1 VSEVN
6 LSFYI
11 AKRYLLGKKSQN
23 AINIISGISILG
35 ITTGTMALVIVLSVF
50 NGFDAVVKSLFN
62 AFDPEIK
69 ISATEGK
76 TFTPDPAIAQSI
88 LELPGV
94 AAMSEVLEENVMLL
108 YGEKQHIATIKG
120 VDDAFQDVTGLDS
133 MVYDGSMKLKDQNR
147 SYAVVGQG
155 VAYKLSIGLSF
166 IDPLWVYTID
176 RKAKINMSNP
186 EESIRRDFLYPSGL
200 FAVETDIDSRYVFTD
215 IEFVRELL
223 SYQNEVSF
231 LELRLD
237 PNFPPDQVQQE
248 IAALLGEGFQVKNR
262 EQQNELFY
270 RVMRSEKWAIFLIL
284 TFILII
290 ASFNIIGSLSML
302 IIEKKKDILT
312 LRNMGAG
319 NSLITKIFLVE
330 GWLISAVGSISGLLL
345 GTTISWIQQRFG
357 VIKLTGSGS
366 FIIDAYPVHIEV
378 VDILLI
384 WITVLLIGFLAA
396 RYPVRQISRKY
407 LSAIE
412 QEGIV

>member
-1 VSEVN
+1 MN
-6 LSFYI
+6 LPLYI

-50 NGFDAVVKSLFN
+50 NGFDSVVKSLFN
-62 AFDPEIK
+62 TFDPEIK

-76 TFTPDPAIAQSI
+76 TFTPDPAKARSI
-88 LELPGV
+88 LALPGV
-94 AAMSEVLEENVMLL
+94 AAMSEVLEENVLLL

-120 VDDAFQDVTGLDS
+120 VDDAYQDVTGLDS
-133 MVYDGSMKLKDQNR
+133 MVYDGSMKLRDRNR
-147 SYAVVGQG
+147 AYAVVGQG

-186 EESIRRDFLYPSGL
+186 EESIRRDFLYPAGI
-200 FAVETDIDSRYVFTD
+200 FGVETDIDSRYVFTD
-215 IEFVRELL
+215 IAFVRELL
-223 SYQNEVSF
+223 SYNNEVSF
-231 LELRLD
+231 LEVRLD
-237 PNFPPDQVQQE
+237 PNFPPDQVQKE
-248 IAALLGEGFQVKNR
+248 IATLLGEEFQVKNR

-270 RVMRSEKWAIFLIL
+270 KVMRSEKWAIFLIL

-319 NSLITKIFLVE
+319 NSLIKKIFLVE
-330 GWLISAVGSISGLLL
+330 GWMISAIGSITGLLL

-357 VIKLTGSGS
+357 VIKLSGSGS

-378 VDILLI
+378 IDIILI

-396 RYPVRQISRKY
+396 RYPVRQISKKY
-407 LSAIE
+407 LVAIE
-412 QEGIV
+412 KEGIV

>member
-1 VSEVN
+1 MSEVN
-6 LSFYI
+6 LSLYI
-11 AKRYLLGKKSQN
+11 ARRYLLGKKSQN
-23 AINIISGISILG
+23 AINIISAISMLG

-50 NGFDAVVKSLFN
+50 NGFDSVVKSLFN
-62 AFDPEIK
+62 AFDPEIQ

-76 TFTPDPAIAQSI
+76 TFAPGPDLTRSI
-88 LELPGV
+88 LELQGV
-94 AAMSEVLEENVMLL
+94 EALSEVLEENVLLL

-120 VDDAFQDVTGLDS
+120 VDEAFQEVSGLDS

-147 SYAVVGQG
+147 AYAVVGQG
-155 VAYKLSIGLSF
+155 VAYKLGIGLSF

-176 RKAKINMSNP
+176 RKAKINMSQP
-186 EESIRRDFLYPSGL
+186 EEAIRRDFLYPSGI
-200 FAVETDIDSRYVFTD
+200 FAIEQDFDSRYLITD

-223 SYQNEVSF
+223 SYQNEVSS
-231 LELRLD
+231 LELRLN
-237 PNFPPDQVQQE
+237 PGFPPDQVQKE
-248 IAALLGEGFQVKNR
+248 IEALLTEDFVVKNR

-270 RVMRSEKWAIFLIL
+270 KVMRSEKWAIFLIL

-319 NSLITKIFLVE
+319 NSLIKKIFLVE
-330 GWLISAVGSISGLLL
+330 GWLISVIGSLGGLLL
-345 GTTISWIQQRFG
+345 GTAISWIQQRFG
-357 VIKLTGSGS
+357 LIKLTGSGS

-378 VDILLI
+378 VDIILI

-412 QEGIV
+412 KEGIV

>member
-1 VSEVN
+1 MSEVN

-62 AFDPEIK
+62 AFDPEIR

-76 TFTPDPAIAQSI
+76 TFVPDPDVTQSL

-94 AAMSEVLEENVMLL
+94 AALSEVLEENVLLL
-108 YGEKQHIATIKG
+108 YGDRQHIATIKG
-120 VDDAFQDVTGLDS
+120 VDDAFREVSGLDS
-133 MVYDGSMKLKDQNR
+133 MVYDGAMKLKDQNR
-147 SYAVVGQG
+147 AYAVVGQG
-155 VAYKLSIGLSF
+155 VGYKLGIGLSF

-186 EESIRRDFLYPSGL
+186 EESIRRDFLYPSGI
-200 FAVETDIDSRYVFTD
+200 FSIEQEIDSRYIITD
-215 IEFVRELL
+215 IAFVRDLL
-223 SYQNEVSF
+223 SYDQEVSS
-231 LELRLD
+231 LELRLHSH
-237 PNFPPDQVQQE
+237 FPPDEVQQD
-248 IAALLGEGFQVKNR
+248 IVNLLGEGMQVQNR
-262 EQQNELFY
+262 QQQNELFY
-270 RVMRSEKWAIFLIL
+270 KVMRSEKWAIFLIL
-284 TFILII
+284 SFILII

-319 NSLITKIFLVE
+319 KSLIKKIFLVE
-330 GWLISAVGSISGLLL
+330 GWLISVIGSFTGLIL
-345 GTTISWIQQRFG
+345 GTTISWLQQRFG
-357 VIKLTGSGS
+357 LIKLTGSGS
-366 FIIDAYPVHIEV
+366 FIIDAYPVHIELI
-378 VDILLI
+378 DILLI
-384 WITVLLIGFLAA
+384 WGTVLLIGFLAA

-407 LSAIE
+407 LAAIE
-412 QEGIV
+412 KDGIV